1 MSGITLDDINND
13 GHLDI
18 VGSYSNNRR
27 TMILFGVGQGNFAE
41 PVGYGAAAGS
51 SDVVTGDF
59 TGDGM
64 TDILAP
70 LQSTQRVYLIPRACG
85 NF

>member
-41 PVGYGAAAGS
+41 PEAMAAAGS
-51 SDVVTGDF
+51 SDVVTGDLP
-59 TGDGM
+59 GAG
-64 TDILAP
+64 
-70 LQSTQRVYLIPRACG
+70 
-85 NF
+85 